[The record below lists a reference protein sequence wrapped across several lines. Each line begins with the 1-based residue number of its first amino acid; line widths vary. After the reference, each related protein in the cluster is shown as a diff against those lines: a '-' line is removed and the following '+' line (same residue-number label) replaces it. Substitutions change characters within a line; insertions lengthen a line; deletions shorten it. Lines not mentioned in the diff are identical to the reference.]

1 MKLLMFCGAVALIT
15 CASSSVDGSFSEV
28 REELARV
35 NEITTTAVRLSHK
48 IPSGVNLLVT
58 FPNMTLTTESTSCF
72 PFASGGGPV
81 VYVSDFTVGTD
92 VSPAYLQTRQWRDS
106 YDLDVNKNL
115 TVRSQFNAYNGPGP
129 WGHSRVCSATF
140 NVGFGKTVLVGL
152 TTNPWTSDCEIAV
165 DPKDKSV
172 FNVYRSITNTGTCD

>member
-1 MKLLMFCGAVALIT
+1 MLVATVTLAT
-15 CASSSVDGSFSEV
+15 CESSSDHGTLSEM
-28 REELARV
+28 REEFARV
-35 NEITTTAVRLSHK
+35 KETTTTVRLSHK
-48 IPSGVNLLVT
+48 IPSGVNLLVS

-81 VYVSDFTVGTD
+81 VYVSDFVVGTD
-92 VSPAYLQTRQWRDS
+92 ASPAYLQTRQWRDS
-106 YDLDVNKNL
+106 YDLDVNKTL

-129 WGHSRVCSATF
+129 WGHSRVCSTTF

-152 TTNPWTSDCEIAV
+152 TTNPWKDCEFAV

-172 FNVYRSITNTGTCD
+172 FNLYRSITNTGPCD